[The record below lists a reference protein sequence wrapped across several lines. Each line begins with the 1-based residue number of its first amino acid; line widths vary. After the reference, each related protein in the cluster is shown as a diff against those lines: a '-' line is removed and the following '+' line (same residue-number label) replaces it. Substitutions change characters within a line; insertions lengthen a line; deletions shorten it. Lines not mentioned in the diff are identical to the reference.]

1 MTRLELVHALPG
13 RQRLRF
19 QPPIPPHQA
28 LELKERISGSWPEL
42 PFRLWGLGQGIV
54 VGNGIEALAP
64 DLIPR
69 LAALLAQPLVHTPTW
84 RDSLQDGLMVLAILG
99 WALPLL
105 PGTPFF
111 LLALALRA
119 RRR

>member
-1 MTRLELVHALPG
+1 MTRLELVHSLPG

-19 QPPIPPHQA
+19 RPPIPMHQA
-28 LELKERISGSWPEL
+28 LDFKERLSSAWPEL
-42 PFRLWGLGQGIV
+42 PFRLWGLGQGVI
-54 VGNGIEALAP
+54 VGNGHSALAP

-69 LAALLAQPLVHTPTW
+69 LVALLAEPVAYTPTW
-84 RDSLQDGLMVLAILG
+84 RDTLQDGLMVLAILG
-99 WALPLL
+99 WALPVL

>member
-13 RQRLRF
+13 RQRWRF
-19 QPPIPPHQA
+19 QPPIPWHQA
-28 LELKERISGSWPEL
+28 LELKERLSDSWPEL

-54 VGNGIEALAP
+54 VGNGRDPLAA
-64 DLIPR
+64 DWIPR
-69 LAALLAQPLVHTPTW
+69 LAGLLAEPLEHTPSW
-84 RDSLQDGLMVLAILG
+84 RDSLQDGLMALAILG

-119 RRR
+119 WRR